1 MRSDAALDDLAFH
14 VALQLM
20 GSDQRRRL
28 RVALARDPALE
39 GEPGFNV
46 KRAERLLLLA
56 EGSLEPITL
65 QDRMDLARI
74 ERERHAPTFSA
85 SFWALRHSDLVNA
98 GFNAKVASTLIA
110 DIRSRVETEEGAEP
124 CLA

>member
-39 GEPGFNV
+39 GGPGFDV
-46 KRAERLLLLA
+46 ERAERLLRLA
-56 EGSLEPITL
+56 EGSLEPTTL
-65 QDRMDLARI
+65 QDRADLARI
-74 ERERHAPTFSA
+74 ERERHAPAFSA
-85 SFWALRHSDLVNA
+85 SFWAIRHADLVLA
-98 GFNAKVASTLIA
+98 GFDMKAATALLA
-110 DIRSRVETEEGAEP
+110 DIRNRVDTVEGAEP